1 MVPVS
6 DWAQIR
12 AGTVLYEDDAALVLN
27 KPAGLAVMG
36 ERHDTDLV
44 RLAED
49 AGEKLYPAHRIDK
62 VTSGALLLA
71 KDLSL
76 HGDLTRQFSRRTVDK
91 VYLAITPT
99 AGLPA
104 RGTIEL
110 PLSVGRKNRVRV
122 AANRAAIAFDPTRSR
137 WSVPPDEQF
146 QEVRTYPSTTTFLTV
161 AGDEEHTLL
170 AVCPVTGRR
179 HQIRVHLA
187 WIGHPIEGDPLF
199 GRPGRGCPGPD
210 TAALVAA
217 RVRRGMGWRQAHP
230 GRGTARARL
239 LGRHAR
245 RCGPAAR
252 LGRDP
257 HRLTRSGSGRRRTQ
271 EDAERMPGRVGV
283 DAQRL
288 IRVCG
293 PVVDQPG
300 AEGQGPPVRRTE
312 FVRRGHVQVQ
322 VHLLRHRAVRPG
334 RLRQLR
340 NLLEREADRARGVL
354 QDQPVLARRVGLAR
368 GRGLITRPVLPAQE
382 LPVELGQFPDVGAVQ
397 DDLPQQRI
405 PSPCSVVPCC
415 HGRFVPAPV
424 SSIPLRFRR
433 LR

>member
-1 MVPVS
+1 MQPGRVARDPDTVSRVS

-12 AGTVLYEDDAALVLN
+12 AGTVLFEDDAALVLN

-44 RLAED
+44 RLAEE

-99 AGLPA
+99 TGLPA

-122 AANRAAIAFDPTRSR
+122 AANRAAITFDPDRSR

-161 AGDEEHTLL
+161 AGGEGHTLL

-199 GRPGRGCPGPD
+199 GRAGRDGAATGRTLLHSWRLGFDAAWAGGRRIQVEAPPGAD
-210 TAALVAA
+210 FWAAL
-217 RVRRGMGWRQAHP
+217 P
-230 GRGTARARL
+230 G
-239 LGRHAR
+239 
-245 RCGPAAR
+245 
-252 LGRDP
+252 
-257 HRLTRSGSGRRRTQ
+257 
-271 EDAERMPGRVGV
+271 
-283 DAQRL
+283 
-288 IRVCG
+288 
-293 PVVDQPG
+293 
-300 AEGQGPPVRRTE
+300 
-312 FVRRGHVQVQ
+312 
-322 VHLLRHRAVRPG
+322 
-334 RLRQLR
+334 
-340 NLLEREADRARGVL
+340 
-354 QDQPVLARRVGLAR
+354 
-368 GRGLITRPVLPAQE
+368 
-382 LPVELGQFPDVGAVQ
+382 GAVP
-397 DDLPQQRI
+397 LPGWDAIR
-405 PSPCSVVPCC
+405 
-415 HGRFVPAPV
+415 GD
-424 SSIPLRFRR
+424 
-433 LR
+433 